1 MNNSNNDMDLVMKD
15 ILVGLK
21 LKFVKPIL
29 EDNNRTVSKLEDF
42 KEREDLHFQQ
52 VLNKINELEK
62 KIDQCPVLILEAI
75 RNAIEQ
81 AGEN

>member
-1 MNNSNNDMDLVMKD
+1 LNNSNNDMDLVMKD

>member
-1 MNNSNNDMDLVMKD
+1 MKD

-42 KEREDLHFQQ
+42 KEREELHFQQ